1 MLNRFSIK
9 QRMVLILGL
18 IVILFGCMGFFA
30 NTGVNR
36 VRDVAIDKTSHIM
49 LEDQKAK
56 IKVAT
61 HAMALSIGQSI
72 KKIANTEKRV
82 EIIRSAVDNIRFEED
97 QSGYFFV
104 YENTTNIALPS
115 KKELQGK
122 DLKEVKDAN
131 GIYLVK
137 GLRDV
142 SK

>member
-1 MLNRFSIK
+1 MLHRFSIK

-72 KKIANTEKRV
+72 KKIADTEKRV
-82 EIIRSAVDNIRFEED
+82 EVIRSAVDNIRFRKRINLD
-97 QSGYFFV
+97 IFLYTKIQS
-104 YENTTNIALPS
+104 TSLCRR
-115 KKELQGK
+115 KKSFREK
-122 DLKEVKDAN
+122 
-131 GIYLVK
+131 I
-137 GLRDV
+137 
-142 SK
+142 